1 MTDDTTDYE
10 ELHRI
15 VFGPRR
21 AKPKP
26 VWTDFIKGADQIAKV
41 LKIPFDAALKT
52 LYGLCVTGGV
62 GFRDDQGKPVEE
74 CTIDQLENKVRY
86 VCIDDVRY
94 HLRDWSPAPHPDA
107 LGTVIRELLAEGK
120 LPGETESWKWFYAEV
135 RRRCYVVDKHRRF
148 SDRTIRRKVE
158 GLRNR

>member
-41 LKIPFDAALKT
+41 LKIPFDAALIT
-52 LYGLCVTGGV
+52 LYGLCVTRGV
-62 GFRDDQGKPVEE
+62 RFRDDQDKPVEE

-86 VCIDDVRY
+86 VCIDDVRD

-107 LGTVIRELLAEGK
+107 LDTVIRELLTEGK
-120 LPGETESWKWFYAEV
+120 LETESWKWFYAEV
-135 RRRCYVVDKHRRF
+135 RRRCYVVNKHRRF